1 MIVYFLQ
8 KFYLRTSRVI
18 RLLEIELKAP
28 LQSQLLEVQTGVL
41 TLRAFGWTEHYQER
55 NKLALTASQQ
65 PYYLLL
71 CLQRWL
77 NLVLDLL
84 VAAIAILVVSI
95 ATTIARNSNTGFL
108 GVALF
113 NVVNFSG
120 SLQQLTAQWT
130 TLETSIGALSRI
142 KSFVEDTPRE
152 NINKESESSSDDCS
166 EEGRISF
173 IGVSGSHGYVELLF
187 RSPECSCA
195 YV

>member
-1 MIVYFLQ
+1 MIMYFIQ

-28 LQSQLLEVQTGVL
+28 LQSQLLEVHTGLL

-65 PYYLLL
+65 PYYLLF

-95 ATTIARNSNTGFL
+95 ATTIARNSTTGFL

-113 NVVNFSG
+113 NIVNFSG
-120 SLQQLTAQWT
+120 SLQQLIAQWT

-142 KSFVEDTPRE
+142 KSFVALTPAL
-152 NINKESESSSDDCS
+152 SSLIAIATLAERRACA
-166 EEGRISF
+166 RLRCCYR
-173 IGVSGSHGYVELLF
+173 GVSGRGANHAGMKGKRVRQLM
-187 RSPECSCA
+187 R
-195 YV
+195 

>member
-1 MIVYFLQ
+1 MLMYFLQ

-28 LQSQLLEVQTGVL
+28 LQSQLLEVLTGLL
-41 TLRAFGWTEHYQER
+41 TLRAFGWTEHYEER
-55 NKLALTASQQ
+55 NKRALTASQQ
-65 PYYLLL
+65 PYYLLF

-113 NVVNFSG
+113 NIVNFSG
-120 SLQQLTAQWT
+120 SLQQLIAQWT

-152 NINKESESSSDDCS
+152 SINKESENSPDDCS
-166 EEGRISF
+166 KEGRISF
-173 IGVSGSHGYVELLF
+173 VDVSGNHGYVGSLSRNLRF
-187 RSPECSCA
+187 SFA
-195 YV
+195 HN

>member
-1 MIVYFLQ
+1 MIMYFLG

-28 LQSQLLEVQTGVL
+28 LQSQLLEVHTGLL

-65 PYYLLL
+65 PYYLLF

-84 VAAIAILVVSI
+84 VAAIAILVVSV

-113 NVVNFSG
+113 NIVNFSG
-120 SLQQLTAQWT
+120 SLQQLIAQWT

-152 NINKESESSSDDCS
+152 DINKESENSSDDCS
-166 EEGRISF
+166 KEGRISF
-173 IGVSGSHGYVELLF
+173 VGVSGNHGYVGSLF
-187 RSPECSCA
+187 RNPRCSFA
-195 YV
+195 HV